1 MLVDVSVCT
10 HSLFDLQVLTVCT
23 AQPLPFPQSSP
34 WSCAESKM
42 ARQRRLKTN
51 WFDIQIMQQQ
61 NKQFWFVCRAQPLPF
76 PQLLTL
82 VVCSLAAGT

>member
-23 AQPLPFPQSSP
+23 AQPLPFPQ
-34 WSCAESKM
+34 
-42 ARQRRLKTN
+42 
-51 WFDIQIMQQQ
+51 
-61 NKQFWFVCRAQPLPF
+61 
-76 PQLLTL
+76 LLTL